1 VTGAALNTLID
12 RFLDEPSLQAAHEN
26 LRGILARE
34 QKRFLVVLDDID
46 RLRKDEIRSIMQM
59 VKTVGRLPNVVYLLA
74 YDREIVWPALDESTS
89 VKSSG
94 PNFAEKIVQ
103 QEVALPRPATE
114 DLLGILDSEIAF
126 LLGASTSEGRWYN
139 LVADGIRRW
148 IRHPRDVQ
156 RLANAV
162 KFSWPALEGEIDPQ
176 DLLIMEGLR
185 LFDNLVFEWIRWN
198 KDWLFDEGS
207 YLMAREETKKAW
219 LNSLTDQIPERERER
234 VIRLLAVLFPGQ
246 HEVFGKDFREEAN
259 WSLVARRGIGSGA
272 GFDAYFSLFPSPNEV
287 PKTVIDMAIAKLNE
301 RSFLV
306 DLIDS
311 YVQKTDRNNLS
322 MVPKL
327 LRELAFRFMGRNA
340 VVVPT
345 QDLFEALFEKADDI
359 FSIDWRA
366 DPLQLSPNAALI
378 DLSDQ
383 MLELWGPDA
392 AAQHLESAFSKS
404 CSLVL
409 SADIFVDQARDFG
422 ILPDRSGRRPRIAQ
436 DALEALGKILLP
448 QLQQAARDST
458 LVSAPNFFGII
469 PAWKYLGGAAAVK
482 KWIEANIQSNP
493 EFLSKL
499 TKGFVS

>member
-1 VTGAALNTLID
+1 L
-12 RFLDEPSLQAAHEN
+12 
-26 LRGILARE
+26 
-34 QKRFLVVLDDID
+34 
-46 RLRKDEIRSIMQM
+46 
-59 VKTVGRLPNVVYLLA
+59 
-74 YDREIVWPALDESTS
+74 
-89 VKSSG
+89 
-94 PNFAEKIVQ
+94 
-103 QEVALPRPATE
+103 
-114 DLLGILDSEIAF
+114 
-126 LLGASTSEGRWYN
+126 
-139 LVADGIRRW
+139 
-148 IRHPRDVQ
+148 
-156 RLANAV
+156 
-162 KFSWPALEGEIDPQ
+162 
-176 DLLIMEGLR
+176 
-185 LFDNLVFEWIRWN
+185 
-198 KDWLFDEGS
+198 
-207 YLMAREETKKAW
+207 
-219 LNSLTDQIPERERER
+219 
-234 VIRLLAVLFPGQ
+234 VLFPGQ

-259 WSLVARRGIGSGA
+259 WSLVARRGIGSRA
-272 GFDAYFSLFPSPNEV
+272 GFDAYFSLFPSPDDV

-340 VVVPT
+340 VIPT
-345 QDLFEALFEKADDI
+345 QDLFEALFEKADNI

-383 MLELWGPDA
+383 MLEVWGPDA

-404 CSLVL
+404 RSLVL

-422 ILPDRSGRRPRIAQ
+422 ILPDRSGRRPRIAR
-436 DALEALGKILLP
+436 ASLETLGKILLP

-458 LVSAPNFFGII
+458 LVSAPNFLSII

-499 TKGFVS
+499 TKGFVSWSPSTSERIYSMHELPDPDLFDRRTLLRACIEHLEGDQLTQDARNRIRTVATALERNLEQHPDTGSDDVPTSEGPTSSGAG